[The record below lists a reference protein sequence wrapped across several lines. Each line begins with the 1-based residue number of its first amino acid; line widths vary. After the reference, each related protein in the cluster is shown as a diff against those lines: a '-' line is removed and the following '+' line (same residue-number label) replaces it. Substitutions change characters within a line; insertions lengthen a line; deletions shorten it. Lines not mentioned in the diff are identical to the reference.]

1 MNRNKSPIWKR
12 GGLLMFFFIIASN
25 GGAVK
30 AEMQSMPLQIREWK
44 ADGNDKV
51 FDRETIFKYID
62 GGAELYLAYDFR
74 QVFSRKFT
82 GPGNSAIV
90 LDIYDMGTAADAF
103 GIFTSERE
111 DEEAHIGQGSEF
123 GGGLLRFWKGSKF
136 VSILNDGGD
145 ANADQAVIELGKAVN
160 QALPAAGPEPD
171 LLQYLPQ
178 QNLDKKKIRFFHQ
191 SLLLDKHYFVANEN
205 VLDLGPKTDCVLAEY
220 PLNKED
226 FLVLLLVRYE
236 SQKQAKAAYDHFIQI
251 YMPEAKDGLAQ
262 MENKK
267 WTLAGLDQNIVRIVF
282 EAPDQQKAI
291 ALQQA
296 VKKQITAEK
305 YLWRCGR

>member
-1 MNRNKSPIWKR
+1 MDRNKPPIWKN
-12 GGLLMFFFIIASN
+12 GGLLLFFFIIASN

-30 AEMQSMPLQIREWK
+30 AEMQSMPMQIGEWK

-82 GPGNSAIV
+82 GPGNSEIV

-111 DEEAHIGQGSEF
+111 DEDADIGQGSEF

-136 VSILNDGGD
+136 VAVLNDGGGE
-145 ANADQAVIELGKAVN
+145 NADQAVIELGKAVD
-160 QALPAAGPEPD
+160 QALVATGSEPD
-171 LLQYLPQ
+171 LLKCLPQ
-178 QNLDKKKIRFFHQ
+178 QNLDKKKTRFFHQ
-191 SLLLDKHYFVANEN
+191 PLLLDKHYFVANEN
-205 VLDLGPKTDCVLAEY
+205 ILRLGSRTDCVLAEY
-220 PLNKED
+220 PLNGED
-226 FLVLLLVRYE
+226 FLVLLLISYE
-236 SQKQAKAAYDHFIQI
+236 NQQQAEAAYELFIKI
-251 YMPEAKDGLAQ
+251 YMPEAKGGLAQ

-267 WTLAGLDQNIVRIVF
+267 WTMAMHDQNLVGIVF
-282 EAPDQQKAI
+282 EAPEEQKAI
-291 ALQQA
+291 DLLRA
-296 VKKQITAEK
+296 VRK
-305 YLWRCGR
+305 